1 MNLYAN
7 AELELLLNQVES
19 EQSERKSEF
28 RTKEVR
34 KKVRETV
41 WPDMSPIKGATLSDL
56 SRIIFEYDYL
66 EQAFASDVLAANNRS
81 YEERLASCKL
91 IISPTDTR
99 PTVVGM
105 LTLGKDPLNFLPGA
119 YIQFLRIAG
128 TRLADPVIDEAMISG
143 PLGTM
148 LNQAKVIIKSHNR
161 TAVDVTSSDTHR
173 FEPVY
178 PVAAIQQ
185 ILYNAVMHREYE
197 ISNAP
202 IRLYW
207 YDDHIEIISPGG
219 PYGSVTVE
227 NFGQPGITSYRNPE
241 IASVLK
247 VTGYIQQFGRG
258 IQMARDAMRKNGNPD
273 PEFEV
278 NNSIITCI
286 MRKKL

>member
-1 MNLYAN
+1 MNQNLS
-7 AELELLLNQVES
+7 NQNEK
-19 EQSERKSEF
+19 RLF
-28 RTKEVR
+28 N
-34 KKVRETV
+34 TV
-41 WPDMSPIKGATLSDL
+41 WPDMRPIKGSTLSDL
-56 SRIIFEYDYL
+56 SRVIFEYDYL
-66 EQAFASDVLAANNRS
+66 ERAFASDVLAANNRS

-91 IISPTDTR
+91 IISPDDTT

-128 TRLADPVIDEAMISG
+128 TKLADPVIDEAMISG

-148 LNQAKVIIKSHNR
+148 LNQAKVIIQSHNR
-161 TAVDVTSSDTHR
+161 TAVDATSFDTHR
-173 FEPVY
+173 FYHDY
-178 PVAAIQQ
+178 PPAASHQL
-185 ILYNAVMHREYE
+185 LYNAIMHREYE

-207 YDDHIEIISPGG
+207 YDDRIEIISPGG